1 MASDC
6 TALEAE
12 LRALNKE
19 QLDESLHT
27 TEEQRAAD
35 RLNDLASREDGLKAA
50 VAGYGQL
57 ITSYDNGIRAIEL
70 PLETRIGEYEQGVKS
85 LQSDR
90 QKHVAELQ
98 RATTPADRGRVK
110 NNIAMTDAAIREH
123 QLGIQQMKDA
133 MMNST
138 ADLRSQRE
146 EAKRDLQSHEQQLSD
161 LQSELGAGAQA
172 VKDAAEAAKRAFER
186 LQVLKSLVEDKQQQ
200 LAECRKKKE
209 EEEAASTSS
218 PVTGDPTRWFRP

>member
-19 QLDESLHT
+19 QFDVSLHT

-57 ITSYDNGIRAIEL
+57 ITSYDNGIRAVEL
-70 PLETRIGEYEQGVKS
+70 PLETRIGEYERGVQS
-85 LQSDR
+85 LQLDR

-98 RATTPADRGRVK
+98 RATTPTDRDRVK
-110 NNIAMTDAAIREH
+110 NNIAMTDAAIHEH
-123 QLGIQQMKDA
+123 QLGIQQMKDT

-138 ADLRSQRE
+138 AALRSQRD

-161 LQSELGAGAQA
+161 LQSELSAGAQA
-172 VKDAAEAAKRAFER
+172 MKDAAEAAKGAFER
-186 LQVLKSLVEDKQQQ
+186 LQELKSLVAEKQRQ
-200 LAECRKKKE
+200 LGECRKKKE

-218 PVTGDPTRWFRP
+218 PVTGDPTRWFPP